1 MPTIVKWHGPA
12 ALTAGSVVNN
22 DVNASAAIVGS
33 KLAANARREVARSR
47 MINIDNG
54 AGTTLDEVLIKPT
67 VAITLT
73 SARIVYVTETTGTVA
88 GANVKLGTTLGGNEI
103 VTATA
108 FENSKAVG
116 TQTALSLAAAAI
128 GAGEALFV
136 RHTGIAATAAGEY
149 YVEVEFTVN
158 D

>member
-1 MPTIVKWHGPA
+1 MTLVKWHGPA

-22 DVNASAAIVGS
+22 DVNASAAIAGS

-47 MINIDNG
+47 MFNIDNG
-54 AGTTLDEVLIKPT
+54 AATTLDEVLIKAT

-88 GANVKLGTTLGGNEI
+88 AGNVKLGTTLGGNDI
-103 VTATA
+103 VLATA
-108 FENSKAVG
+108 FANGAVVGAQG
-116 TQTALSLAAAAI
+116 TLSLAAAAI
-128 GAGEALFV
+128 GAGGALFV
-136 RHTGIAATAAGEY
+136 RHTGVAATALGEY